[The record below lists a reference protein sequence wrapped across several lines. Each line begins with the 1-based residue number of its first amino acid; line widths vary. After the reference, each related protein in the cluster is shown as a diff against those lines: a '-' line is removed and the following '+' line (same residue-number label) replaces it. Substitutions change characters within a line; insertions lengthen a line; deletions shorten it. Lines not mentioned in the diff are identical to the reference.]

1 MTREAPDGARP
12 LLVAKIGGSLH
23 ASPDLARWIEALRR
37 WPHRLTLV
45 AGGGPFADAVR
56 AAQARWGFGDADAHH
71 LALLAMEQYG
81 RMLCALA
88 PELVPADTPETLRAA
103 RAAGRRA
110 VWLPAAMALADP
122 DIPRD
127 WSMTSDALAAWLAGR
142 LGARGLVLVKSAPL
156 PRSGSRPLAALCAGG
171 LVDSRLEGYARAA
184 GVPVR
189 LLGPDAR
196 AALPRVLAGEAGA
209 GLEGAWS

>member
-1 MTREAPDGARP
+1 MWVVK
-12 LLVAKIGGSLH
+12 LGGSL
-23 ASPDLARWIEALRR
+23 AAGGALPA
-37 WPHRLTLV
+37 WLGAITAAAAPLV
-45 AGGGPFADAVR
+45 VVPGGGPFADAVR

-88 PELVPADTPETLRAA
+88 PELAPADTPETLQAA
-103 RAAGRRA
+103 RAAGRSA
-110 VWLPAAMALADP
+110 VWLPVTMALADP

-127 WSMTSDALAAWLAGR
+127 WSVTSDALAAWLAGR
-142 LGARGLVLVKSAPL
+142 LGARGLALVKSAPL
-156 PRSGSRPLAALCAGG
+156 PESGSRSLAALCAEG
-171 LVDSRLEGYARAA
+171 LVDPRLEGYARAA

-196 AALPRVLAGEAGA
+196 EALPRVLAGEAGA